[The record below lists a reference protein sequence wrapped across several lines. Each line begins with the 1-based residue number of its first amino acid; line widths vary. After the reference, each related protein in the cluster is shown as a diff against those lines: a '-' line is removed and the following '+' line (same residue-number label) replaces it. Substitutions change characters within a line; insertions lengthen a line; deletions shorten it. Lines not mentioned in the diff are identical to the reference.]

1 VTQETEEPGTT
12 FSDFSELQLKVLP
25 RKPVDNQ
32 RFDPSNP
39 LSYSQKG
46 KTRFVEG
53 LDIEH
58 FDYVIVGGG
67 VAAWAVLNELK
78 RATAEEDVLSR
89 EFVVLLLDS
98 HYLSGRSS
106 SL

>member
-1 VTQETEEPGTT
+1 
-12 FSDFSELQLKVLP
+12 
-25 RKPVDNQ
+25 
-32 RFDPSNP
+32 
-39 LSYSQKG
+39 
-46 KTRFVEG
+46 